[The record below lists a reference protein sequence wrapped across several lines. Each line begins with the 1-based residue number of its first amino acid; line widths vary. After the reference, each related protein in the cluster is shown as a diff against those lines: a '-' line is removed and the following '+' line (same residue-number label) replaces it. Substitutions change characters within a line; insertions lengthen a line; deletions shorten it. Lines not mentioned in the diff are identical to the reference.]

1 VLRPVAASTN
11 SRELVPASAVAANF
25 GQCGARVAISAFVP
39 TIAAAFGR
47 STGGIGLVLVGT
59 LRVLLG
65 SAGNLATAS
74 TPTRSGGASPSA
86 SSSSCRAWE

>member
-1 VLRPVAASTN
+1 VLRPVGASTN
-11 SRELVPASAVAANF
+11 SRGVVLASALAANV
-25 GQCGARVAISAFVP
+25 GQFGARVAISAFVP

-47 STGGIGLVLVGT
+47 STDGIGLVLVGT

-74 TPTRSGGASPSA
+74 SPTWQAGASPSA
-86 SSSSCRAWE
+86 SSSPCRAWE